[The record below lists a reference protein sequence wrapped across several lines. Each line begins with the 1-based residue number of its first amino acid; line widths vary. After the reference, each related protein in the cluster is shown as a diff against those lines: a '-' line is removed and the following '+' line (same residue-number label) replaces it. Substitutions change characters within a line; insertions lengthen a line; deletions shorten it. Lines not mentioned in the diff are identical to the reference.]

1 MSVRRRS
8 RAHRRSQLPWNGRA
22 PADRAFVRA
31 RRSSPPPRHSAPRS
45 TAMPRRPRTRHRLL
59 EGGSGKPSMTW
70 SEAVDE
76 ALCVGWIDGVTRRID
91 ERAYQIR
98 FTPRKPTSIWSAV
111 NIRKVHALEADGRM
125 TDAGRA
131 AFARRTAGK
140 SAVYSHERTTPP
152 TLTAGETRTF
162 KANGPAWRSARP
174 VRPGPAGR
182 SFPLDHDGEE
192 GRDAGPAARGRAME
206 LRGRQAPCCEEAA
219 VRTSARYTGRGRRR
233 GPAGTRRDP
242 RHRSPAEGTLLDRR
256 RVALTA
262 DLPTHPYITR
272 DRGPSGATS
281 PRRARGGCRSTRQS
295 HSCAA

>member
-1 MSVRRRS
+1 MPS
-8 RAHRRSQLPWNGRA
+8 
-22 PADRAFVRA
+22 
-31 RRSSPPPRHSAPRS
+31 SAPTFFA
-45 TAMPRRPRTRHRLL
+45 TAAAFRAWLDRHAATSRELVI
-59 EGGSGKPSMTW
+59 GFWKVGSGKPSMTW

-162 KANGPAWRSARP
+162 KANGPAWRYLEACPPGYRRQILHWITTAKKAETRAR
-174 VRPGPAGR
+174 RLAKAIEACAAGR
-182 SFPLDHDGEE
+182 
-192 GRDAGPAARGRAME
+192 R
-206 LRGRQAPCCEEAA
+206 
-219 VRTSARYTGRGRRR
+219 
-233 GPAGTRRDP
+233 
-242 RHRSPAEGTLLDRR
+242 LL
-256 RVALTA
+256 
-262 DLPTHPYITR
+262 
-272 DRGPSGATS
+272 
-281 PRRARGGCRSTRQS
+281 
-295 HSCAA
+295 